1 MTDNLWTGV
10 SAKRKKTMNTYAQKA
25 NSLYEVAESNFVTL
39 QERLEKALAKAPF
52 FRSQIEA
59 VVEEFRRRNCNPP
72 TARGWTK
79 FSDIALCHAI
89 MVPFDKIIIDETM
102 QRELNMRHILK
113 ILSYFSESMVMAIQV
128 YEDESRPGS
137 YIAWDGQH
145 TSIALHIILTKVF
158 GERAANA
165 LVPVVVYSSKQKL
178 EIRRNFILLN
188 GDAKETLDFID
199 TYKQMVY
206 GVKVDGSD
214 DPEWLDTALKNDYF
228 RDAGLFATHS
238 KFGDEDE
245 PGAFTLLADTIMSK
259 SLKTRK
265 HPEVTRMFA
274 QYWAYLNEERPVR
287 AKEARQLYEYFNLCY
302 EQDIKVDN
310 KYLLDMVAFT
320 KEYFE
325 ANFGEDGVF
334 WDKVRMSYTRW
345 YAHANPESYEEFG
358 LRGFTTE
365 MRTGI
370 PFLIAQMRK
379 STKLKTPTYTPN
391 NGFTVSEKDL
401 W

>member
-1 MTDNLWTGV
+1 
-10 SAKRKKTMNTYAQKA
+10 MNYAQKI
-25 NSLYEVAESNFVTL
+25 NDLYNVKASNFVTL
-39 QERLEKALAKAPF
+39 QERLEKAIKKAPQ
-52 FRSQIEA
+52 FRAQLEA
-59 VVEEFRRRNCNPP
+59 VVDEFRRRNCSLP
-72 TARGWTK
+72 TERGWEK
-79 FSDIALCHAI
+79 FSNIKLCSAI
-89 MVPFDKIIIDETM
+89 NVSMDSILIDETM
-102 QRELNMRHILK
+102 QREVNMRHILK

-128 YEDESRPGS
+128 YEDPERPGK

-145 TSIALHIILTKVF
+145 TSIALFIILTKVF
-158 GERAANA
+158 GERTAKAMI
-165 LVPVVVYSSKQKL
+165 PVVVYSSKQKL

-188 GDAKETLDFID
+188 GGAKETLDFID

-206 GVKVDGSD
+206 GVKVDGST

-228 RDAGLFATHS
+228 AKAGLFATNS

-245 PGAFTLLADTIMSK
+245 PGAFTLLADTLMSK

-274 QYWAYLNEERPVR
+274 DYWAYLNEERPVR

-302 EQDIKVDN
+302 EQGITVD
-310 KYLLDMVAFT
+310 KDYLLEMVAFT
-320 KEYFE
+320 KEYFD

-345 YAHANPESYEEFG
+345 YKNANPESYAEFG
-358 LRGFTTE
+358 LKGFTTE

-370 PFLIAQMRK
+370 PFLIAQMK
-379 STKLKTPTYTPN
+379 HSTNLKTPIYTSN
-391 NGFTVSEKDL
+391 NGYTVIKEDL
-401 W
+401 WND

>member
-1 MTDNLWTGV
+1 
-10 SAKRKKTMNTYAQKA
+10 MNYAQKI
-25 NSLYEVAESNFVTL
+25 NDLYNVKTSNFVTL
-39 QERLEKALAKAPF
+39 QERLEKAIAKAPQ
-52 FRSQIEA
+52 FRAQLEA
-59 VVEEFRRRNCNPP
+59 VVDEFRRRNCMPP
-72 TARGWTK
+72 CERGWTQ
-79 FSDIALCHAI
+79 FSDINLCSAI
-89 MVPFDKIIIDETM
+89 QVSMDSILIDETM

-128 YEDESRPGS
+128 YEDPERPGK

-145 TSIALHIILTKVF
+145 TSIALFVILTKVF
-158 GERAANA
+158 GERTAKAM
-165 LVPVVVYSSKQKL
+165 VPVVVYSSQQKL

-206 GVKVDGSD
+206 GVKVDGST

-228 RDAGLFATHS
+228 AKAGLFATNS

-245 PGAFTLLADTIMSK
+245 PGAFTLLADTLMSRT
-259 SLKTRK
+259 LKTRK

-274 QYWAYLNEERPVR
+274 DYWAFLNEERPVR

-302 EQDIKVDN
+302 EQGIVVDD
-310 KYLLDMVAFT
+310 KYLLEMVAFT

-325 ANFGEDGVF
+325 ANFGENGIF

-345 YAHANPESYEEFG
+345 YKNANPESYAEFG
-358 LRGFTTE
+358 LKGFSTE

-370 PFLIAQMRK
+370 PFLIAQIK
-379 STKLKTPTYTPN
+379 HSTKLKTPTYTPN
-391 NGFTVSEKDL
+391 NGYTVIEADL
-401 W
+401 WK

>member
-1 MTDNLWTGV
+1 MI
-10 SAKRKKTMNTYAQKA
+10 TYAQKV
-25 NSLYEVAESNFVTL
+25 NSSYEVAESNFVTL

-52 FRSQIEA
+52 FRSQLEA
-59 VVEEFRRRNCNPP
+59 VVDEFRRRNCSPP
-72 TARGWTK
+72 TKRGWTK
-79 FSDIALCHAI
+79 FADIQIAKAI
-89 MVPFDKIIIDETM
+89 QVPFNKILIDETM

-113 ILSYFSESMVMAIQV
+113 ILSYFAESMVMAIQV
-128 YEDESRPGS
+128 YEDDARPGH

-165 LVPVVVYSSKQKL
+165 MVPVVIYSAKQKL
-178 EIRRNFILLN
+178 EIRRMFIVLN
-188 GDAKETLDFID
+188 GEGKETIDFID
-199 TYKQMVY
+199 AYKQMVY

-214 DPEWLDTALKNDYF
+214 DPEWVDTALKNDYF
-228 RDAGLFATHS
+228 AAAGLFATHS

-245 PGAFTLLADTIMSK
+245 PGAFSLLADTLMSK

-302 EQDIKVDN
+302 EQFSKDPDTGVCTEVD
-310 KYLLDMVAFT
+310 KDYLLKMVAFT

-325 ANFGEDGVF
+325 ANFGEDGMF
-334 WDKVRMSYTRW
+334 WDKVRMAYTTW
-345 YAHANPESYEEFG
+345 YAKANPDSYKEFG
-358 LRGFTTE
+358 LKGFTTE

-370 PFLIAQMRK
+370 PFLIAQMKK
-379 STKLKTPTYTPN
+379 STDLKTPSYVPN
-391 NGFTVSEKDL
+391 NGFTVSAKDL

>member
-1 MTDNLWTGV
+1 M
-10 SAKRKKTMNTYAQKA
+10 SAIGEENMNYAQKV

-39 QERLEKALAKAPF
+39 QERLEKAIAKAPQ
-52 FRSQIEA
+52 FRAQLEA
-59 VVEEFRRRNCNPP
+59 VVDEFRRRNCTPP
-72 TARGWTK
+72 CVRGWTQ
-79 FSDIALCHAI
+79 FSDINLCNAI
-89 MVPFDKIIIDETM
+89 QVSMDSILIDETM

-128 YEDESRPGS
+128 YEDPARPGK

-145 TSIALHIILTKVF
+145 TSIALFIILTKVF
-158 GERAANA
+158 GERTAKAM
-165 LVPVVVYSSKQKL
+165 VPVVVYSSQQKL

-206 GVKVDGSD
+206 GVKVDGST

-228 RDAGLFATHS
+228 AKAGLFATNS

-245 PGAFTLLADTIMSK
+245 PGAFTLLADTLMSR

-274 QYWAYLNEERPVR
+274 DYWAFLNEERPVR

-302 EQDIKVDN
+302 EQGIVVDD
-310 KYLLDMVAFT
+310 KYLLEMVAFT

-325 ANFGEDGVF
+325 ANFGENGIF

-345 YAHANPESYEEFG
+345 YAHANPESYAEFG
-358 LRGFTTE
+358 LKGFSTE

-370 PFLIAQMRK
+370 PFLIAQMK
-379 STKLKTPTYTPN
+379 YSTNLKTPTYTPN
-391 NGFTVSEKDL
+391 NGYTVIEADL
-401 W
+401 WK

>member
-1 MTDNLWTGV
+1 
-10 SAKRKKTMNTYAQKA
+10 MNYAQKI

-39 QERLEKALAKAPF
+39 QERLEKAIAKSPQFKA
-52 FRSQIEA
+52 QLEA
-59 VVEEFRRRNCNPP
+59 VVDEFRRRNCMPP
-72 TARGWTK
+72 CERGWTQ
-79 FSDIALCHAI
+79 FLDIKLCRAI
-89 MVPFDKIIIDETM
+89 QVSMDSILIDETM

-128 YEDESRPGS
+128 YEDPNCPGK

-145 TSIALHIILTKVF
+145 TSIALFIILTKVF
-158 GERAANA
+158 GERTAKTMI
-165 LVPVVVYSSKQKL
+165 PVVIYSSQQKL

-188 GDAKETLDFID
+188 GGAKESLDFID

-206 GVKVDGSD
+206 GVKVDGST
-214 DPEWLDTALKNDYF
+214 DPEWLDTALKNNYF
-228 RDAGLFATHS
+228 AKAGLFATNS

-245 PGAFTLLADTIMSK
+245 HGAFTLLADTLMSN

-274 QYWAYLNEERPVR
+274 DYWAFLNEERPVR

-302 EQDIKVDN
+302 EQGITVDD
-310 KYLLDMVAFT
+310 KYLLEMVAFT

-325 ANFGEDGVF
+325 ANFGENGVF

-345 YAHANPESYEEFG
+345 YAHANSESYAEFG
-358 LRGFTTE
+358 LKGFSTE

-370 PFLIAQMRK
+370 PFLIAQMK
-379 STKLKTPTYTPN
+379 YSTTLKTPTYIPN
-391 NGFTVSEKDL
+391 NGYTVAKEDL
-401 W
+401 WK